1 MRKPPPAPSAK
12 PELSDVA
19 VFLRVV
25 EAGSF
30 TAAAEALEVSK
41 AAVSK
46 YVSRLESAL
55 GARLLQRTTR
65 RLTLTEAGAAYFGR
79 AAAALGELDAANEA
93 LAALSAEP
101 RGHLRVSAP
110 GYLGALHLAPLLGEF
125 LKRHPAITLDLD
137 LSNRVVDLV
146 QERFDVAVRISA
158 HADSSLVARA
168 LAPCP
173 MVIAAT
179 PEYLRRRGT
188 PREPADLAEHEC
200 LIYGLTRTPH
210 EWRLRKRPRRGAGA
224 SSGGKG
230 RWVVVPVK
238 GALRCNDDTAL
249 KQWLLEGLGIRQF
262 PRFFIERELRQG
274 RVVELLPDWES
285 PPLTISAV
293 FATRQHLAPK
303 VRAFVDFLVER
314 LPTRLAAG

>member
-1 MRKPPPAPSAK
+1 MARTTPSAK

-30 TAAAEALEVSK
+30 TAAAESLEVSK

-46 YVSRLESAL
+46 YVSRLEAAL
-55 GARLLQRTTR
+55 GTRLLQRTTR
-65 RLTLTEAGAAYFGR
+65 RLTLTEAGAAYFAR
-79 AAAALGELDAANEA
+79 AAAALGELDAANEE
-93 LAALSAEP
+93 LATLSGEP

-137 LSNRVVDLV
+137 LSNRLVDLV

-158 HADSSLVARA
+158 PTDSTLVARA

-173 MVIAAT
+173 TVVAAT
-179 PEYLRRRGT
+179 PDYLERRGT
-188 PREPADLAEHEC
+188 PREPADLVDHEC
-200 LIYGLTRTPH
+200 LIYGLMRMPH
-210 EWRLRKRPRRGAGA
+210 EWRFRRRTRRGGE
-224 SSGGKG
+224 GRG
-230 RWVVVPVK
+230 RWVSVPVK

-249 KQWLLEGLGIRQF
+249 KQWLLEGLGIRLF
-262 PRFFIERELRQG
+262 PRFFVERELKQG
-274 RVVELLPDWES
+274 RVVELLPDWE
-285 PPLTISAV
+285 PPVLAINAV

-314 LPTRLAAG
+314 LPAKLAAG

>member
-1 MRKPPPAPSAK
+1 MPRSTPKPRATPSAR
-12 PELSDVA
+12 PALSDVA

-30 TAAAEALEVSK
+30 TAAAAALEVSK

-46 YVSRLESAL
+46 YVSRLEAAL
-55 GARLLQRTTR
+55 GTRLLQRTTR
-65 RLTLTEAGAAYFGR
+65 RLTLTEAGAAYYAR
-79 AAAALGELDAANEA
+79 AAGALGELEAANDAVAA
-93 LAALSAEP
+93 LAGEP

-110 GYLGALHLAPLLGEF
+110 GYLGALHLAPLLGAF

-137 LSNRVVDLV
+137 LSNRIVDLV

-168 LAPCP
+168 IAPCP
-173 MVIAAT
+173 MVVCAA
-179 PEYLRRRGT
+179 PEYLRRHGT
-188 PREPADLAEHEC
+188 PRHPGELADHEC
-200 LIYGLTRTPH
+200 LIYGLVRTPH
-210 EWRLRKRPRRGAGA
+210 EWRLRPRGRGGAGA
-224 SSGGKG
+224 G
-230 RWVVVPVK
+230 RWLTVPVK

-262 PRFFIERELRQG
+262 PRFFVERELKQG
-274 RVVELLPDWES
+274 KVVELLPGWES

-314 LPTRLAAG
+314 LPARLAAG

>member
-1 MRKPPPAPSAK
+1 MAKTPSPTKPA
-12 PELSDVA
+12 LSDVA

-30 TAAAEALEVSK
+30 TAAADSLEVSK

-46 YVSRLESAL
+46 YISRLEAAL
-55 GARLLQRTTR
+55 GSRLLQRTTR
-65 RLTLTEAGAAYFGR
+65 RLTLTEAGSAYYAR

-93 LAALSAEP
+93 LAALSGEP

-110 GYLGALHLAPLLGEF
+110 GYLGALHLAPLLGGF
-125 LKRHPAITLDLD
+125 LKTHPAITLDLD
-137 LSNRVVDLV
+137 LSNRLVDLV
-146 QERFDVAVRISA
+146 QERFDVALRISA

-168 LAPCP
+168 IAPCP
-173 MVIAAT
+173 TVICAT
-179 PEYLRRRGT
+179 PEYLVRRGT
-188 PREPADLAEHEC
+188 PRHPADLAEHEC
-200 LIYGLTRTPH
+200 LIYGLMRTPH
-210 EWRLRKRPRRGAGA
+210 EWRMRKRGRSKG
-224 SSGGKG
+224 SGKG

-238 GALRCNDDTAL
+238 GALRCNDDIAL

-262 PRFFIERELRQG
+262 PRFFVENELKRG
-274 RVVELLPDWES
+274 EVVELLPGWES

-303 VRAFVDFLVER
+303 VRAFVDFVAER
-314 LPTRLAAG
+314 LPPLLCPAPARS